1 MEKTSIKTCYV
12 TLERLESQD
21 LENQQ
26 GQFCKVGEN
35 ILRNKIETA

>member
-1 MEKTSIKTCYV
+1 MEKIYIKICYI

-26 GQFCKVGEN
+26 RQFCKVGHPKN
-35 ILRNKIETA
+35 TLKIAKI